1 MDFFRVSGPRLWG
14 DYGTILIAGMSSHL
28 PRAEGR
34 IQLERTGPFIPP
46 ITFPGLGD
54 VVVTDDF
61 RGRMEA
67 LEFTGIAFSPVIK
80 ARIVE
85 YHWEDWDRGSEEVP
99 EFPEGGEPE
108 NYILSRTHSPEVA
121 ESFGELWE
129 LELPEDAEATS
140 VRVSRGVFEFRVNA
154 STWQGA
160 HLFRPKGKRHVVATE
175 KAKEWLQSIADQWIN
190 YQRAIPV
197 D

>member
-1 MDFFRVSGPRLWG
+1 MDFFRLSGPRLWG
-14 DYGTILIAGMSSHL
+14 DYGAILIAGMSTHL
-28 PRAEGR
+28 PRVEGR

-46 ITFPGLGD
+46 ITFPLGD

-67 LEFTGIAFSPVIK
+67 LELPGIAFRPVIK

-85 YHWEDWDRGSEEVP
+85 YHWEGWDRSSERVP
-99 EFPEGGEPE
+99 EVPEGGEPE
-108 NYILSRTHSPEVA
+108 DYVLSRTHSPEIA
-121 ESFGELWE
+121 ESLGDLWE

-140 VRVSRGVFEFRVNA
+140 VRIGRGVFEFRVNA

-160 HLFRPKGKRHVVATE
+160 HLFRPKGKRHAVATE
-175 KAKEWLQSIADQWIN
+175 KAKAWLQSIAGEWIN
-190 YQRAIPV
+190 YQRAIPL